1 VQLVLVDLSHFL
13 LVVGLFHE
21 LAERF
26 TELLKGD
33 GVAPV
38 FVADTEHLLGEVLLE
53 GEELRVSEA
62 LFDFTVHQTIVYP
75 RRKA

>member
-1 VQLVLVDLSHFL
+1 MQLVLVDLGHFL
-13 LVVGLFHE
+13 LIVGLFHE

-38 FVADTEHLLGEVLLE
+38 LVADTEHLFGEVLL
-53 GEELRVSEA
+53 
-62 LFDFTVHQTIVYP
+62 
-75 RRKA
+75 